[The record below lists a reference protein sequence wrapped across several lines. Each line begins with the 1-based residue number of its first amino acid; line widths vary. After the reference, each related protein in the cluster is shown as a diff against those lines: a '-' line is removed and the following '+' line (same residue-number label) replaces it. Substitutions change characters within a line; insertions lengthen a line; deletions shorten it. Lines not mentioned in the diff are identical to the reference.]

1 MRNCHAK
8 IPISDGT
15 LALKHVHKIPNI
27 ERVGKLL
34 IAQSIY
40 AESDLQSVTLSILGI
55 L

>member
-1 MRNCHAK
+1 MTFTMSRQPHINNY
-8 IPISDGT
+8 
-15 LALKHVHKIPNI
+15 KIPNI
-27 ERVGKLL
+27 ERVEKLL